1 MSAFEFSGKTVLV
14 TGAASGLGR
23 AASLRFAAEGANL
36 CAVDVNAEGLAE
48 TERRIV
54 EGGGM
59 CVSRCTDLGTPTNCA
74 GAVSAAIDA
83 FGRLDVLC
91 NVAGILR
98 FHALDDVGENDW
110 AKLFAV
116 NVTAPFF
123 MIKAA
128 MPHLVESGGN
138 VVNVVSTAAFLG
150 QAYTAP
156 YAATKAALLS
166 LTRSLAMEF
175 IKSPVRINAIAPGG
189 MPRKTSQAQ
198 PAPPSD
204 TNRRLSR
211 LLKGWHMPAGLR
223 PIIAVRPLSE
233 SGFSC
238 PPVTQWTPKCP
249 KGIVAN
255 LFQSPLCRKPGG
267 RRMALSA

>member
-1 MSAFEFSGKTVLV
+1 MSATEFSGKTVLV

-23 AASLRFAAEGANL
+23 AASVRFAAEGANL
-36 CAVDVNAEGLAE
+36 CAVDVDTEGLAE

-54 EGGGM
+54 EGGGT
-59 CVSRCTDLGTPTNCA
+59 CVSHCTDLGTPSNCA
-74 GAVSAAIDA
+74 GAVKAAIDA

-98 FHALDDVGENDW
+98 FHALAEVSESDW
-110 AKLFAV
+110 TKLFAV

-123 MIKAA
+123 MIQAA
-128 MPHLVESGGN
+128 MPHLVKSGGN

-189 MPRKTSQAQ
+189 MMTGMIDGLAFPEGADRALIDRYCGFR
-198 PAPPSD
+198 PPNAPEDIVEPLLFLASD
-204 TNRRLSR
+204 RARAVHGACYTADN
-211 LLKGWHMPAGLR
+211 GITAG
-223 PIIAVRPLSE
+223 
-233 SGFSC
+233 
-238 PPVTQWTPKCP
+238 
-249 KGIVAN
+249 
-255 LFQSPLCRKPGG
+255 
-267 RRMALSA
+267 